1 MNSGALT
8 TINSSEPM
16 YVTFPLDTKDYT
28 ELVRIDKGANVDRDV
43 EYIFSNGT
51 KYELKGVQNF
61 HDNKIDETTGTIT
74 LRATFA
80 NPKDELIQGDFGR
93 VIIYSKFKDDMPI
106 IPQSATQENQEGR
119 YVYMLDENKT
129 AKLVYI
135 KTMGQTDDGYWI
147 VSDGVKV
154 GDTIITSGLQKVMTG
169 KPVRVVA
176 QVADVTP
183 KKVKKEGFVQKIIK
197 KIVKKIKK

>member
-1 MNSGALT
+1 
-8 TINSSEPM
+8 
-16 YVTFPLDTKDYT
+16 
-28 ELVRIDKGANVDRDV
+28 
-43 EYIFSNGT
+43 
-51 KYELKGVQNF
+51 
-61 HDNKIDETTGTIT
+61 
-74 LRATFA
+74 
-80 NPKDELIQGDFGR
+80 
-93 VIIYSKFKDDMPI
+93 MPI

-176 QVADVTP
+176 QVADTTP

>member
-1 MNSGALT
+1 
-8 TINSSEPM
+8 
-16 YVTFPLDTKDYT
+16 
-28 ELVRIDKGANVDRDV
+28 
-43 EYIFSNGT
+43 
-51 KYELKGVQNF
+51 
-61 HDNKIDETTGTIT
+61 
-74 LRATFA
+74 
-80 NPKDELIQGDFGR
+80 
-93 VIIYSKFKDDMPI
+93 
-106 IPQSATQENQEGR
+106 
-119 YVYMLDENKT
+119 
-129 AKLVYI
+129 
-135 KTMGQTDDGYWI
+135 MGQTDDGYWI